1 VFARSFIL
9 DIGRKNYST
18 ALLYFFLTL
27 AHQAEQILYEL
38 FKDIN
43 FQMGYDHKMELF
55 QSIL

>member
-38 FKDIN
+38 IKRYQFSDGI
-43 FQMGYDHKMELF
+43 
-55 QSIL
+55 